1 MLPSSLF
8 HIGGDEVQYQC
19 WESSPK
25 MTAYRGA
32 TLDFRNTICPCRKN
46 GSVGRPLCCPVHFW
60 AFSGQ
65 AWALLRLRS
74 SSAGAWFCK
83 KRLKVW
89 LKTVDLIVYI

>member
-1 MLPSSLF
+1 MKNT
-8 HIGGDEVQYQC
+8 VR
-19 WESSPK
+19 
-25 MTAYRGA
+25 YRGA

-46 GSVGRPLCCPVHFW
+46 GSVDRLLCCPVHFW